1 MKQKEIV
8 TTLVGV
14 FIYFVTPWV
23 QPICIKDRVSLGM
36 FPNRTQ
42 CRVYP
47 SRIPNVLRFGNFL
60 DSDPIGTRYFVVS

>member
-8 TTLVGV
+8 TTLVDV

-23 QPICIKDRVSLGM
+23 QPISIKDRVSLGM